1 MPEETKKT
9 EAGEEEGGK
18 KEEEKKV
25 GKFTHGDHMLHLL
38 IQQGKKF
45 VPPIEGDR

>member
-9 EAGEEEGGK
+9 EANEEPAGAK
-18 KEEEKKV
+18 NEEKKV
-25 GKFTHGDHMLHLL
+25 GKFTHGDHMVHLL